1 MSSEPANFYSRTSA
15 ARKIIVVD
23 LGFLGDSVHL
33 VPALWELKRN
43 YPQASLHTLSAT
55 VGAQL
60 LRLVPCVDKAWAFP
74 LAAPSPP
81 WWRHWDLLGSL
92 RREGFDAAFNFSGA
106 DRTIF
111 ITAFT
116 GAKHRVAHAAG
127 RKHFWQNWLIKD
139 WVPRRPSTLQV
150 YEQRRQ
156 VLAACGLSLASA
168 KWELRIP
175 DSARTEVEFSVP
187 EYAVHFSVNA
197 STPLKEWPLE
207 HWTKLASEL
216 LASDSACRIIAS
228 GSRSP
233 REQERLRAFA
243 AAVNNS
249 RLIIVPESW
258 GIAQLAAAMKVCR
271 LHVGGDSGV
280 LHLAM
285 ALGSPTVAIFRDYA
299 GKDEWLPRGPEHRHV
314 IAACPCAE
322 LHRPTCLAQ
331 NRAVCLE
338 QIPPAQVF
346 ALVRELMHTPARAN
360 A

>member
-1 MSSEPANFYSRTSA
+1 
-15 ARKIIVVD
+15 VVD
-23 LGFLGDSVHL
+23 LGFLGDSIHL

-43 YPQASLHTLSAT
+43 YPQALLHTLSAT
-55 VGAQL
+55 VGAEL
-60 LRLVPCVDKAWAFP
+60 LSLAPCVNKAWAFP

-111 ITAFT
+111 ITALT

-127 RKHFWQNWLIKD
+127 REHFWQSWLIND
-139 WVPRRPSTLQV
+139 WVPRRPNTLPV

-156 VLAACGLSLASA
+156 VLAACGLSLANA
-168 KWELRIP
+168 NWELRLP
-175 DSARTEVEFSVP
+175 DTVRMEVESLVP
-187 EYAVHFSVNA
+187 EDAIHFSINA

-207 HWTKLASEL
+207 HWTGLAREL
-216 LASDSACRIIAS
+216 LAGDSGCRIIAS

-243 AAVNNS
+243 AAVYNS
-249 RLIIVPESW
+249 RLTIVPESW
-258 GIAQLAAAMKVCR
+258 GVAQLAAALRRCR

-280 LHLAM
+280 LHLAVAM
-285 ALGSPTVAIFRDYA
+285 GLPTVAIFRDYA
-299 GKDEWLPRGPEHRHV
+299 GKDEWLPQGPEHRHV
-314 IAACPCAE
+314 IADCPCTG
-322 LHRPTCLAQ
+322 LHQPPCLTE
-331 NRAVCLE
+331 NRARCLE
-338 QIPPAQVF
+338 QIAPGQVF